1 MWAVITLRS
10 LIWARTY
17 MRMYTNSVGQTSVC
31 AVWTEHVQIICG
43 KFVYTNRSLRH
54 AQIACLITTW
64 LYRNIVKTSA
74 QSGQKMG
81 FRKITPHSR
90 VCKSTFCSSHAFWS
104 TYSYISSVQ
113 RYFCSIASR
122 EKNTVCHVRTTITK
136 SDCTPN
142 QPRIYFS
149 LYSYPCV
156 YAYTKLA
163 LEIRRLNWVYLAD
176 RKVFWAL
183 LEIASI

>member
-74 QSGQKMG
+74 QSDQKMG

-90 VCKSTFCSSHAFWS
+90 VCKSTFCSSHVFWS
-104 TYSYISSVQ
+104 THSYISSVQ

-122 EKNTVCHVRTTITK
+122 EKIPFAMCVQQLQNQTAQLINLEFIFHFIHIHVFMRT
-136 SDCTPN
+136 
-142 QPRIYFS
+142 RS
-149 LYSYPCV
+149 LRWR
-156 YAYTKLA
+156 YAGWT
-163 LEIRRLNWVYLAD
+163 E
-176 RKVFWAL
+176 
-183 LEIASI
+183 ST